1 MEIIDLNKWER
12 TEHFNFF
19 RQMDYPQYSICANID
34 ITNFLKKIKEKH
46 ISFYY
51 GMIFAAT
58 NVLNQIDEFKY
69 RIRGNEVIRHNTI
82 HPSFTDLMDD
92 SELFKIVNVDME
104 NDIGIFTEKA
114 KQKAVSQKKFIVTE
128 EEVRD
133 DLVYITC
140 IPWVAFTSLTHTISL
155 KSDDAVPRLSWG
167 KYFEESGRVLIPF
180 SVQAH
185 HAFVDGIHIGRYFDA
200 LQKYLDNSPCFP

>member
-12 TEHFNFF
+12 TAHFNFF
-19 RQMDYPQYSICANID
+19 RQMDYPQYSICTNID

-58 NVLNQIDEFKY
+58 HVLNQIDEFKY
-69 RIRGNEVIRHNTI
+69 RIRGNDVIRHSTI
-82 HPSFTDLMDD
+82 HPSFTDLIDG

-114 KQKAVSQKKFIVTE
+114 KEKAVSQKQFLVTE

-185 HAFVDGIHIGRYFDA
+185 HAFVDGIHIGRYFDT
-200 LQKYLDNSPCFP
+200 LQKYLDYLPCFP